1 MDDGVDASF
10 TSDGIDLFVD
20 LWKAEPCLWDQNDI
34 VVSWIT
40 LWGMVKVY

>member
-1 MDDGVDASF
+1 MDDCVDASL

-34 VVSWIT
+34 VVSRIT
-40 LWGMVKVY
+40 L